1 MNKKKYFASLLQ
13 EQFKNEFEDASY
25 SMAMMNISFKEWN
38 RYYDI
43 LMRAIKYEVAKLQ
56 DIADFARN
64 LMAASVIIVTNS
76 EHEEYLKKLKAIDT
90 IIYVINTLEQGQAR
104 R

>member
-1 MNKKKYFASLLQ
+1 MNKKKNFASLLQ

-90 IIYVINTLEQGQAR
+90 IIYVINTLEQGQIR

>member
-56 DIADFARN
+56 DIVAFARN
-64 LMAASVIIVTNS
+64 LRSASVMTITIP
-76 EHEEYLKKLKAIDT
+76 EHEEYLKSIKVLDLLIDT
-90 IIYVINTLEQGQAR
+90 INLEQGQAR